1 MVLFKIL
8 LNNIVKGN
16 IISFVGRIGWFEY
29 FD

>member
-8 LNNIVKGN
+8 FNNIVKGN
-16 IISFVGRIGWFEY
+16 IISYVGRIGWFKY

>member
-8 LNNIVKGN
+8 FNNIVKGN
-16 IISFVGRIGWFEY
+16 IISFVGRIGLFEY